1 MSRLWPDRLSL
12 AIAPDRIVLVRAR
25 GGLRPQ
31 AVAKTIVP
39 VPQTNAEGGWNP
51 ALQTLSQ
58 VLLADRQWQDAQV
71 SAVLSNEFA
80 RYQLIPWSDE
90 ITSTEERDAYVRQS
104 FAQVYG
110 DGVADW
116 VYVVSAA
123 ARGAPWFA
131 AAVERALVE
140 QLEQAVGQA
149 QSKLV
154 SVMPHVMPAF
164 NSARRAIKERDLWFV
179 QVEKQQLLLALILDG
194 RWQTISRRHVS
205 DAHWQTELPLLLERE
220 WRLKGLDQV
229 PRTVAISAPEAHQA
243 ALDGAGKWVFHWL
256 RPALRYG
263 FSGRADAPYAM
274 ALGA

>member
-1 MSRLWPDRLSL
+1 VSPLWRDHLSL

-31 AVAKTIVP
+31 AVAKTIVAVAP
-39 VPQTNAEGGWNP
+39 TNTGGWAP

-58 VLLADRQWQDAQV
+58 VLSDRQWQGVDV
-71 SAVLSNEFA
+71 SAVLANDFA

-90 ITSTEERDAYVRQS
+90 IASEEERENYIRQS
-104 FAQVYG
+104 FKQVYG

-116 VYVVSAA
+116 VYAVSENS
-123 ARGAPWFA
+123 RGAAWFVA
-131 AAVERALVE
+131 AMELALVQ
-140 QLEQAVGQA
+140 QLEEIIGQA
-149 QSKLV
+149 QSKLM
-154 SVMPHVMPAF
+154 SIMPHVMPAF
-164 NSARRAIKERDLWFV
+164 NNARRVIKGRDLWFV

-194 RWQTISRRHVS
+194 RWQTISLRHVS
-205 DAHWQTELPLLLERE
+205 EADWQTELPLLLDRE

-229 PRTVAISAPEAHQA
+229 PRTVAISAPEARQS
-243 ALDGAGKWVFHWL
+243 ALNGAGKWEFHWL

-263 FSGRADAPYAM
+263 FSGRTDAPYAM

>member
-1 MSRLWPDRLSL
+1 MSRLWRDHLSL

-31 AVAKTIVP
+31 AVAKTIVA
-39 VPQTNAEGGWNP
+39 VPQTNAEGGWKP

-58 VLLADRQWQDAQV
+58 VLSADHQWQDAQV
-71 SAVLSNEFA
+71 SAVLSNDFA

-131 AAVERALVE
+131 AAVE
-140 QLEQAVGQA
+140 
-149 QSKLV
+149 
-154 SVMPHVMPAF
+154 P
-164 NSARRAIKERDLWFV
+164 
-179 QVEKQQLLLALILDG
+179 
-194 RWQTISRRHVS
+194 
-205 DAHWQTELPLLLERE
+205 
-220 WRLKGLDQV
+220 
-229 PRTVAISAPEAHQA
+229 
-243 ALDGAGKWVFHWL
+243 
-256 RPALRYG
+256 
-263 FSGRADAPYAM
+263 RADRQA
-274 ALGA
+274 

>member
-1 MSRLWPDRLSL
+1 MSRLWRDRLSL

-31 AVAKTIVP
+31 AVAKSIVA
-39 VPQTNAEGGWNP
+39 VPQTAEGGWKP
-51 ALQTLSQ
+51 ALQALAQ
-58 VLLADRQWQDAQV
+58 VLLADRQWQDTNV
-71 SAVLSNEFA
+71 SAVLSNDFA

-90 ITSTEERDAYVRQS
+90 IASAEERDAYVRQS

-116 VYVVSAA
+116 VYVVSSAT
-123 ARGAPWFA
+123 RGAPWFA
-131 AAVERALVE
+131 AAVERALVA
-140 QLEQAVGQA
+140 QLEESVGQA

-164 NSARRAIKERDLWFV
+164 NSARRVIKERDLWFV
-179 QVEKQQLLLALILDG
+179 QVEKQQLLLALIVDG
-194 RWQTISRRHVS
+194 RWQTISSRHVS
-205 DAHWQTELPLLLERE
+205 DTQWQTELPLLLDRER
-220 WRLKGLDQV
+220 RLKDLGQV
-229 PRTVAISAPEAHQA
+229 PRTVVISAPEAHQA

-256 RPALRYG
+256 RPGLRYG
-263 FSGRADAPYAM
+263 FAGRADAPYAM

>member
-1 MSRLWPDRLSL
+1 MSRLWRDHLSL

-39 VPQTNAEGGWNP
+39 VPQTNAEGGWKP

-58 VLLADRQWQDAQV
+58 VLSADRQWHDAQV
-71 SAVLSNEFA
+71 SAVLSNDFA

-90 ITSTEERDAYVRQS
+90 ISSTEERDAYVRQS

-131 AAVERALVE
+131 AAVERALVVA

-149 QSKLV
+149 QSTLV
-154 SVMPHVMPAF
+154 SLMPHVMPAF
-164 NSARRAIKERDLWFV
+164 NSARRVLKTRNLWFV

-220 WRLKGLDQV
+220 WRLTHCRQ
-229 PRTVAISAPEAHQA
+229 
-243 ALDGAGKWVFHWL
+243 
-256 RPALRYG
+256 
-263 FSGRADAPYAM
+263 
-274 ALGA
+274 